1 MDNFTRVAAIPHKF
15 DHGEERSVIAF
26 SKLTDTYEEIRN
38 AGAQLVGGVDII
50 KAIQSGAV
58 SLQDFQ
64 YIIAHPNIL
73 PELAA
78 LRGLMKRKF
87 PNPSHGTLEADLVKT
102 TERFLNGIC
111 YTAVKDEYE
120 KNFGTINAAF
130 GTVSSRLSPA
140 LFY

>member
-1 MDNFTRVAAIPHKF
+1 MDNFTRVVAIPHKF
-15 DHGEERSVIAF
+15 EHGEERTVIAF
-26 SKLTDTYEEIRN
+26 SKSTDTYDDIRN
-38 AGAQLVGGVDII
+38 AGAQLVGGVELI
-50 KAIQSGAV
+50 KNIQNGV
-58 SLQDFQ
+58 LSLQDFQ

-87 PNPSHGTLEADLVKT
+87 PNPNHGTLDPDLVKT

-120 KNFGTINAAF
+120 KTFGSVNTVI
-130 GTVSSRLSPA
+130 GTVSGRS
-140 LFY
+140 